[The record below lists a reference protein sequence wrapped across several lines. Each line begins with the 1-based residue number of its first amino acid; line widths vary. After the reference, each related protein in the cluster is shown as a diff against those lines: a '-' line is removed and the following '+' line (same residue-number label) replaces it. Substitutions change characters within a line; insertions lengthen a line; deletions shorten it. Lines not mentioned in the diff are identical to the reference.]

1 VANFYQKY
9 GNQIDGYKA
18 YKHATM
24 NYSADKP
31 AAFQVPGF
39 TLFENFETGAH
50 MKVQPGE
57 SVKFTPGLYIC
68 VSLVQS
74 SEQA

>member
-9 GNQIDGYKA
+9 GDQIDGYKA
-18 YKHATM
+18 YKYATM
-24 NYSADKP
+24 KYTADEP

-57 SVKFTPGLYIC
+57 SVKFPTGLYIC

-74 SEQA
+74 SKQA